1 MFRTHL
7 QVLYRQLLRDG
18 RRSRQRHHRRPVHQ
32 YRVAQRRTIVLTR
45 YLQRDAMVTALHNA
59 QRHIMRGNSILVK
72 RSTIEIHIIHGKSRQ
87 PDIVAE
93 LHLENRTPI
102 YRPEIRHRQVETIP
116 ALCLQRERYRVL
128 VIGIQTGAAIDRGK
142 CQRTVL
148 LRPDID
154 MYKLH
159 HRGVDSTLAGP
170 AQPVEVGIGKIM
182 VALQRLLFEGSV
194 VAPIGVIVIPYGV
207 HRIGIGIDRNHLLSR
222 HFGHGGGSRR
232 LGISQRG
239 ASRCHHL
246 LRRAVAGSVY
256 RGQREVVLVVWHQA
270 LNGNGRVRLNG
281 ECSTLHVRHVH
292 CLTARY

>member
-45 YLQRDAMVTALHNA
+45 YLQRDAMVTALHHA

-102 YRPEIRHRQVETIP
+102 YRPEIRHRQVKTIP
-116 ALCLQRERYRVL
+116 TLCFQRERYRVL
-128 VIGIQTGAAIDRGK
+128 VVRFQSLAAVYRRDGY
-142 CQRTVL
+142 RTVL
-148 LRPDID
+148 LRPYID
-154 MYKLH
+154 MNKLH

-170 AQPVEVGIGKIM
+170 
-182 VALQRLLFEGSV
+182 S
-194 VAPIGVIVIPYGV
+194 
-207 HRIGIGIDRNHLLSR
+207 
-222 HFGHGGGSRR
+222 
-232 LGISQRG
+232 
-239 ASRCHHL
+239 
-246 LRRAVAGSVY
+246 
-256 RGQREVVLVVWHQA
+256 
-270 LNGNGRVRLNG
+270 
-281 ECSTLHVRHVH
+281 
-292 CLTARY
+292 